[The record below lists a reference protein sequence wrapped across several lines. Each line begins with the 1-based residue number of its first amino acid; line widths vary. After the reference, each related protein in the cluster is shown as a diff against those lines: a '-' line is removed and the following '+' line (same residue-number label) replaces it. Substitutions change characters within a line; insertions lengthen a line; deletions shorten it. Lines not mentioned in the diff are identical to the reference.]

1 MLEYAYKRMYTIQ
14 HGPIKIICDSAHEF
28 EHAMDYIRS
37 TPGDASKMQG
47 QSGLAGLVGLFNPA
61 AQNPWT
67 PRVFSDFVAA
77 IGGSQRTVLALLVR
91 QIRATD
97 SQLREAVGVDTN
109 QRLAGVLS
117 GLSKQAAT
125 FNLPARAVFTIENE
139 SKSGETKK
147 TYVVSNHFLET
158 ATENNWPLDE
168 TSNPEQGNRR

>member
-1 MLEYAYKRMYTIQ
+1 MLISMYTIQ
-14 HGPIKIICDSAHEF
+14 HGPIKIICESAHEF

>member
-1 MLEYAYKRMYTIQ
+1 M
-14 HGPIKIICDSAHEF
+14 
-28 EHAMDYIRS
+28 
-37 TPGDASKMQG
+37 
-47 QSGLAGLVGLFNPA
+47 
-61 AQNPWT
+61 
-67 PRVFSDFVAA
+67 
-77 IGGSQRTVLALLVR
+77 LALLVR

-147 TYVVSNHFLET
+147 PTLYRTIFLKQ
-158 ATENNWPLDE
+158 PLK
-168 TSNPEQGNRR
+168 TIGPWTRRVTLNRAIPANA